1 MKTKNIYTARL
12 AADEE
17 LLDERFREF
26 NNVKPG
32 RQLPCFH
39 FVSGAYFNTVTEGDP
54 PDRQTT

>member
-1 MKTKNIYTARL
+1 LKTKNIYTARL

-17 LLDERFREF
+17 RFPEI

-39 FVSGAYFNTVTEGDP
+39 FVSGAYLNTVTKGDP
-54 PDRQTT
+54 LD